1 MLSKLISKIRC
12 GNVTVCVLGLGRVGL
27 PLGAVLANCGLT
39 CYGVD
44 VNIERVLQVNRG
56 ETPFEE
62 DKLEELLRR
71 AQESGK
77 FHAMIESRQSISQS
91 DIIIVTVGTPTT
103 AQHCVDYSQLH
114 VALEE
119 ISEVDL
125 KDKAIGIRCTLAPG
139 TVNNLIVPYLEQKSG
154 LRAGEGFALAMCPE
168 RILEGCAIDELY
180 TLPEIVGGV
189 NDVSN
194 AIFAELFKKINSK
207 KVILHTTPTGAELAK
222 LFTNICR
229 YVSFALA
236 NEFAVWAEIYGE
248 DAHDVIEVANYRY
261 PRSKIPKPGFAGGPC
276 LGKDGFLLDNNTTFS
291 SIVSAAWKLN
301 EAIPQHVAESIR
313 RKMGLLFK
321 RRITVMGLAFKSGS
335 DDTRLSP
342 SVKLVEILKGYGA
355 AVLVHDPHIPDTI
368 PINRALENPEV
379 VIVATN
385 HPEFNHLANQIDDSG
400 CKLVYD
406 VWGLFDPTCF
416 KRASYMRLGRAT
428 WATGKTSQYSL
439 QAEQAS

>member
-1 MLSKLISKIRC
+1 MLSKLISRIRS
-12 GNVTVCVLGLGRVGL
+12 GDVTVCVLGLGRVGL
-27 PLGAVLANCGLT
+27 PLGVTLANCGLN
-39 CYGVD
+39 CYGID
-44 VNIERVLQVNRG
+44 INAERVLQINRG
-56 ETPFEE
+56 ETPFKE
-62 DKLEELLRR
+62 DKLEEWLRR
-71 AQESGK
+71 AHELGK
-77 FHAMIESRQSISQS
+77 FHATNESRESISQS
-91 DIIIVTVGTPTT
+91 DIVIVTVGTPTT

-119 ISEVDL
+119 ISKVDL
-125 KDKAIGIRCTLAPG
+125 REKAIGIRCTLAPG
-139 TVNNLIVPYLEQKSG
+139 TANNLIVPYLEEKSG
-154 LRAGEGFALAMCPE
+154 LRAGEDFALAVCPE

-194 AIFAELFKKINSK
+194 AIFAEFFKRIDPK
-207 KVILHTTPTGAELAK
+207 KDILYTTPTGAELAK
-222 LFTNICR
+222 LFTNIFR

-248 DAHDVIEVANYRY
+248 DAHEVIKVANHGYS
-261 PRSKIPKPGFAGGPC
+261 RSNVPKPGFAGGPC

-301 EAIPQHVAESIR
+301 EAIPQHVADSIR
-313 RKMGLLFK
+313 RKMGLLYG
-321 RRITVMGLAFKSGS
+321 RRISVMGLAFKSNS

-355 AVLVHDPHIPDTI
+355 TVLVHDPHVSGTMQIGKT
-368 PINRALENPEV
+368 LENPDV

-385 HPEFNHLANQIDDSG
+385 HPEFNHLAKEIDESG

-406 VWGLFDPTCF
+406 VWGLFDSTLF
-416 KRASYMRLGRAT
+416 KKAAYMRLGRGT
-428 WATGKTSQYSL
+428 
-439 QAEQAS
+439 